1 MAKNEITSSN
11 LKVSEDITVQ
21 DSEKPKD
28 TVLSTDPLPGT
39 TVSKDSVIKLTV
51 SSGKKKEKT
60 IEVSVNLPK
69 TDNEITVSSYID
81 GVFESTKKIIP
92 SYSQGKYTVNVNGS
106 SGKKKVSIN
115 IDGKLYKV
123 YEIDFD
129 AKSNNV
135 KETESKPYK
144 SSSTNQDDESKEYN
158 N

>member
-1 MAKNEITSSN
+1 M
-11 LKVSEDITVQ
+11 
-21 DSEKPKD
+21 
-28 TVLSTDPLPGT
+28 
-39 TVSKDSVIKLTV
+39 IKLTV

-60 IEVSVNLPK
+60 IEVSVSLPK

-81 GVFESTKKIIP
+81 GDFDATKKIIP
-92 SYSQGKYTVNVNGS
+92 SYGSGKYVVNVKGS

-123 YEIDFD
+123 YEVDFD
-129 AKSNNV
+129 AKSNSNV

-144 SSSTNQDDESKEYN
+144 PSTNQDDESKEYN

>member
-1 MAKNEITSSN
+1 M
-11 LKVSEDITVQ
+11 
-21 DSEKPKD
+21 
-28 TVLSTDPLPGT
+28 
-39 TVSKDSVIKLTV
+39 
-51 SSGKKKEKT
+51 
-60 IEVSVNLPK
+60 
-69 TDNEITVSSYID
+69 
-81 GVFESTKKIIP
+81 
-92 SYSQGKYTVNVNGS
+92 NGS